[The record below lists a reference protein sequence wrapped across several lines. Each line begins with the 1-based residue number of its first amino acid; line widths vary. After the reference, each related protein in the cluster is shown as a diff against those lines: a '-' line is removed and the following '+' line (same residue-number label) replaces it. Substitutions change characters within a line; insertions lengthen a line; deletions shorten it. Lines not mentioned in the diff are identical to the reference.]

1 MATVGDV
8 VIGVGLLSVTP
19 GAAGRTRHV
28 EVSGTCEAGRIE
40 PADVG
45 AGDIVHM
52 GSTGWPAAGAPEVF
66 AATLRQRAAA
76 AVVVDTDD
84 DNLSAEFV
92 SACVSHGVPIYMLPR
107 TKTFR
112 DVEVVVTPHAVVD
125 DTVGESGPVASILA
139 SLGAFHRASGISG
152 AVLLD
157 GAVLTASS
165 ATVDTDLLRKTT
177 ALTPAVLHAIGGT
190 AAALHITLPRSG
202 AALVLSNPRRRPF
215 ESTRVRKLANDI
227 DADAH
232 LLRVNRA
239 MRRPLE
245 GGLVRELIEARIPS
259 SAMDSWVGSFG
270 YGPGDRVHS
279 VAVVIGPHSDTSSAR
294 VVDALHDLG
303 ACAGLATV
311 AAAHDS
317 VAYALIKTGT
327 EKDPVPPA
335 GRDFD
340 AHLQVF
346 TDVFVARHAELA
358 VGGSSYVIRSSDD
371 LTRGLINARQ
381 MAERNSRA
389 DDESPATIALPVP
402 LAATLLAGDPERSA
416 ELRRSLLDPVLAYDR
431 EKDTSYVS
439 TLSTFF
445 ALDCHSGATANEL
458 GIHIN
463 TLRYR
468 LSRIEKLTGR
478 GLQSMVDR
486 TDYYLALCV
495 GETSR
500 GRGDRS
506 RRPTP

>member
-28 EVSGTCEAGRIE
+28 EVSGICEVGRIE
-40 PADVG
+40 PAEVG

-52 GSTGWPAAGAPEVF
+52 GSTGWPTTGASEVF
-66 AATLRQRAAA
+66 AATLRQCAAA

-112 DVEVVVTPHAVVD
+112 DIEMIVAPHSIVD
-125 DTVGESGPVASILA
+125 DAPDESGPVASILA
-139 SLGAFHRASGISG
+139 SLGAFHRASGING
-152 AVLLD
+152 AVVLD
-157 GAVLTASS
+157 GAVLSASS
-165 ATVDTDLLRKTT
+165 ATVDIDLLRKSI
-177 ALTPAVLHAIGGT
+177 ALTPAVLHAIPGT
-190 AAALHITLPRSG
+190 AAALHVTLPRSA
-202 AALVLSNPRRRPF
+202 AALVLSNPRRRPL
-215 ESTRVRKLANDI
+215 ESTRVRKLVN
-227 DADAH
+227 DADADAY
-232 LLRVNRA
+232 LLRVNRT

-245 GGLVRELIEARIPS
+245 VALVRELIEARIPS
-259 SAMDSWVGSFG
+259 SAMDPWVGSFG
-270 YGPGDRVHS
+270 YGSGDRVHS
-279 VAVVIGPHSDTSSAR
+279 VAVIIGPHGDTSATR

-311 AAAHDS
+311 AAAHES

-327 EKDPVPPA
+327 EKGPAPPT

-340 AHLQVF
+340 AHLRTF
-346 TDVFVARHAELA
+346 TDIFVARRPELA

-389 DDESPATIALPVP
+389 DDQSSATIALPVP
-402 LAATLLAGDPERSA
+402 LAATLLGGDSERSA
-416 ELRRSLLDPVLAYDR
+416 ALRRSLLDPVLAYDK

-439 TLSTFF
+439 TLITFF

-495 GETSR
+495 GEATR

-506 RRPTP
+506 RGTP

>member
-8 VIGVGLLSVTP
+8 VVGVGLLSVTP
-19 GAAGRTRHV
+19 GAAERTRHV
-28 EVSGTCEAGRIE
+28 QVSGTCEVGRIK
-40 PADVG
+40 PAEVG
-45 AGDIVHM
+45 AGDLVLM
-52 GSTGWPAAGAPEVF
+52 GPTGWPASGAPQTF
-66 AATLRQRAAA
+66 AATLRQCAAA

-107 TKTFR
+107 ARSFR
-112 DVEVVVTPHAVVD
+112 DVEMVVAPRAMVD
-125 DTVGESGPVASILA
+125 DAIDESGPVASILS

-152 AVLLD
+152 AVVLD
-157 GAVLTASS
+157 GAVLTVPS
-165 ATVDTDLLRKTT
+165 AAVDTDLLRKST
-177 ALTPAVLHAIGGT
+177 ALPPALLHAIPGT
-190 AAALHITLPRSG
+190 AAALHISLPRSG
-202 AALVLSNPRRRPF
+202 AALVLSNPRRRPL
-215 ESTRVRKLANDI
+215 ESTRVRKLANDA
-227 DADAH
+227 DADAY
-232 LLRVNRA
+232 LLRVNRT

-245 GGLVRELIEARIPS
+245 GSLVRELIEARIPS
-259 SAMDSWVGSFG
+259 SAMDPWVGSFG
-270 YGPGDRVHS
+270 YGTGDRVHS
-279 VAVVIGPHSDTSSAR
+279 VAVIIGPHSDTSAAR

-327 EKDPVPPA
+327 EKDSTPPT
-335 GRDFD
+335 GRDFE
-340 AHLQVF
+340 AHLQMF
-346 TDVFVARHAELA
+346 ADVFVARHAELA

-389 DDESPATIALPVP
+389 DDQSSATIALPVP
-402 LAATLLAGDPERSA
+402 LAATLLAGDSERSA
-416 ELRRSLLDPVLAYDR
+416 ALRSSLLDPVLAYDK

-439 TLSTFF
+439 TLVTFF

-506 RRPTP
+506 RRTAP